1 MLAMAYNRASALS
14 RDRQAL
20 RSSQRA
26 FLSAR
31 NNLADP
37 AALSTLYQNRIE
49 LLLAVD

>member
-1 MLAMAYNRASALS
+1 MANTRASALS

-31 NNLADP
+31 NSLADP

-49 LLLAVD
+49 LLVAVD